1 MSENAGGE
9 RRIVIEEL
17 YPEFGNQG
25 GDNGNLMYLRACLP
39 EAEVI
44 QTAFGDEPA
53 FVSRDDVSMVLLGGM
68 TEHQQVL
75 VAKRLGQWRERLA
88 ELVDR
93 GVCVLFTG
101 NAAELLGTA
110 VVAPDGT
117 RTECLGLFDFVA
129 RQNLDTRY
137 LATFTGVFEPG
148 EGAAPINVCGFK
160 AQFTQM
166 EGENDDCCFCR
177 VNYGFG
183 LREGQMLEGFRRN
196 NCIATWVIGP
206 ILPSNPDLTRWFL
219 DRMGATDAS
228 LAFEDVARL
237 AYEKRWAELNRPGL
251 VLE

>member
-1 MSENAGGE
+1 M
-9 RRIVIEEL
+9 
-17 YPEFGNQG
+17 
-25 GDNGNLMYLRACLP
+25 
-39 EAEVI
+39 
-44 QTAFGDEPA
+44 
-53 FVSRDDVSMVLLGGM
+53 
-68 TEHQQVL
+68 
-75 VAKRLGQWRERLA
+75 
-88 ELVDR
+88 
-93 GVCVLFTG
+93 
-101 NAAELLGTA
+101 
-110 VVAPDGT
+110 
-117 RTECLGLFDFVA
+117 A

-166 EGENDDCCFCR
+166 EGENDNCCFCR

-196 NCIATWVIGP
+196 N
-206 ILPSNPDLTRWFL
+206 PDLTRWFL
-219 DRMGATDAS
+219 DRMGATDAP

>member
-1 MSENAGGE
+1 MSESAGGE

-44 QTAFGDEPA
+44 QTAFADEPA
-53 FVSRDDVSMVLLGGM
+53 FVSRDDVSLVLLGGM
-68 TEHQQVL
+68 TERQQRL
-75 VAKRLGQWRERLA
+75 VAARLAPWRERLV

-93 GVCVLFTG
+93 GMCVLFTG
-101 NAAELLGTA
+101 NAAELLGCA
-110 VVAPDGT
+110 IEAPDGS
-117 RTECLGLFDFVA
+117 RTPCLGLFDFVA
-129 RQNLDTRY
+129 KQNLDTRY

-148 EGAAPINVCGFK
+148 QGETPINVCGFK

-166 EGENDDCCFCR
+166 GGTNDDCCFCR

-183 LREGQMLEGFRRN
+183 LREGHMLEGFRRGG
-196 NCIATWVIGP
+196 CIATWVIGP
-206 ILPSNPDLTRWFL
+206 ILPSNPDLTRWLL
-219 DRMGATDAS
+219 DRMGATDAR
-228 LAFEDVARL
+228 LAFEDVART

>member
-1 MSENAGGE
+1 MSENAGGG

-17 YPEFGNQG
+17 FPEFGNQG

-39 EAEVI
+39 EAEVV
-44 QTAFGDEPA
+44 QTSFTDEPA
-53 FVSRDDVSMVLLGGM
+53 FATRDDVSMILMGGM

-75 VAKRLGQWRERLA
+75 VAERLMPYRERLA

-93 GVCVLFTG
+93 GTCVLFTG
-101 NAAELLGTA
+101 NAAELLGTTI
-110 VVAPDGT
+110 VAPDGT
-117 RTECLGLFDFVA
+117 RTECLGIFDFVA
-129 RQNLDTRY
+129 RQNLDARY

-148 EGAAPINVCGFK
+148 EGAEPINVCGFK

-166 EGENDDCCFCR
+166 EGENYDNHFCR

-183 LREGQMLEGFRRN
+183 LREGHMLEGFRRN
-196 NCIATWVIGP
+196 NCVATWVIGP
-206 ILPSNPDLTRWFL
+206 ILPSNPSLTRWFL
-219 DRMGATDAS
+219 DRMGAADAT

-237 AYEKRWAELNRPGL
+237 AYEKRWTELNRPGL

>member
-44 QTAFGDEPA
+44 QTPFTAEPA
-53 FVSRDDVSMVLLGGM
+53 FASCDDVSLVLMGGM

-75 VAKRLGQWRERLA
+75 VAKRLAPLRERLA
-88 ELVDR
+88 ELIDR
-93 GVCVLFTG
+93 GMCVLFTG

-110 VVAPDGT
+110 IVAPDGS
-117 RTECLGLFDFVA
+117 RTECLGIFDFVA

-148 EGAAPINVCGFK
+148 EGAEPINVCGFK

-166 EGENDDCCFCR
+166 EGNNDSCCFCR

-183 LREGQMLEGFRRN
+183 LREGHALEGFRRN
-196 NCIATWVIGP
+196 GCIATWVLGP
-206 ILPSNPDLTRWFL
+206 ILPSNPDLTRWL
-219 DRMGATDAS
+219 LNRMGAADAQ
-228 LAFEDVARL
+228 LAFEDVART
-237 AYEKRWAELNRPGL
+237 AFEKRWAELNRPGL